1 MLHSMKEEGVSMDA
15 NDALRF
21 KAELLKE
28 RGLLDTP
35 VEIGNVRRALERSE
49 HQEPIGK
56 KYFRTEEE
64 AAAVD
69 RLRTSTSSRVSARRL
84 GISREQLRALEQGR
98 G

>member
-1 MLHSMKEEGVSMDA
+1 MDA

-21 KAELLKE
+21 KVALLKE

-35 VEIGNVRRALERSE
+35 VEIGNVRRALDRVE
-49 HQEPIGK
+49 HQEPIDRR
-56 KYFRTEEE
+56 YFRTEEE
-64 AAAVD
+64 AAAAG

-98 G
+98 GFPPVTREEEI